1 MTNAMNR
8 RQFVGCTKSVGLG
21 LAAGVTLLG
30 DPRSV
35 RATPAGDRVSLGFI
49 GAGGRNSFML
59 KEFMTRG
66 DCRVGGIAD
75 VHLPRAQQ
83 LAAMVAR
90 EYQTESPKV
99 TQDFRTLLD
108 EPSID
113 AVVIATPDHWHAPAT
128 IWACQ
133 AGKDVYVEK
142 PTSHSPWEGRKM
154 VQAARKYQR
163 VVQVGLQTLSA
174 PYFLAARRYIE
185 QGKLGRIHFCRVYT
199 MRLWPNV
206 PMAAD
211 SAAPAGLDWDMW
223 NGPAPERPYNATLH
237 SYWHH
242 FWRYSGGD
250 IINNGI
256 HSLDIARVLC
266 GVEYPRAVH
275 ACGGRFASQG
285 AAETPD
291 TQVVTYQ
298 FDDLIMTF
306 ELALYPDYMI
316 KADSGV
322 RDGDL
327 FPYWPQNGDRIEL
340 YGEKG
345 LMCTGPVGS
354 GWQVFDRQKSREPVV
369 TAQMYGRYPDLDHHE
384 NFLACIRSRELP
396 HADIRVGH
404 LSTLL
409 AQFGN
414 ISYRLGGQQLL
425 VDPQTESFTNSEEA
439 NALLKREYRTPWV
452 IADQV

>member
-1 MTNAMNR
+1 MMMAMNR
-8 RQFVGCTKSVGLG
+8 RTFLNDTKKMGLS
-21 LAAGVTLLG
+21 LAAGWTLLT

-35 RATPAGDRVSLGFI
+35 RATPANDNVVLGFI
-49 GAGGRNSFML
+49 GAGGRNTFVL

-66 DCRVGGIAD
+66 DCHVGWIAD
-75 VHLPRAQQ
+75 VNLPRADE
-83 LAAMVAR
+83 LAAFVAQ
-90 EYQTESPKV
+90 EYRVQKPKT
-99 TQDFRTLLD
+99 TQDFRTVLD
-108 EPSID
+108 DGSVD
-113 AVVIATPDHWHAPAT
+113 AVIIATPDHWHAAAT

-154 VQAARKYQR
+154 VEAARKYQR
-163 VVQVGLQTLSA
+163 IVQVGTQTLSA
-174 PYFLAARRYIE
+174 PYFHTAKEYID
-185 QGKLGRIHFCRVYT
+185 QGKLGKIHFCRVYT

-206 PMAAD
+206 PLAAD
-211 SAAPAGLDWDMW
+211 SDPPAGLDWDMW
-223 NGPAPERPYNATLH
+223 NGPAPQQPYNSTLH

-256 HSLDIARVLC
+256 HSIDIARVLC

-275 ACGGRFASQG
+275 ACGGRYTSTG

-291 TQVVTYQ
+291 TQVVTYE

-316 KADSGV
+316 KADSVV
-322 RDGDL
+322 RDSDL

-345 LMCTGPVGS
+345 LMYTGPVGS
-354 GWQVFDRQKSREPVV
+354 GWQVFERQQNREPVV
-369 TAQMYGRYPDLDHHE
+369 TAQCFGRYPDLDHQD
-384 NFLACIRSRELP
+384 NFISCMRTRNLP
-396 HADIRVGH
+396 NADIRTGH

-414 ISYRLGGQQLL
+414 ISYRLGGQQLRI
-425 VDPQTESFTNSEEA
+425 DPQTESFTNSPEA
-439 NALLKREYRTPWV
+439 NAMLKREYRKPWV
-452 IADQV
+452 IEDAV